1 MPNPLCSKEPL
12 VMI

>member
-1 MPNPLCSKEPL
+1 MPNHLCSKEPL